1 MGVVAEEIKTMEHW
15 FSDCYRSYTRLTKER
30 LLELSTKMGNATTT
44 QFANESR
51 GWFGTL
57 LDVEPVE
64 KASGPAAEAGESTDG
79 ASARDDECSELSED
93 SGSDG
98 MSDDEFERRCGTVPR
113 NTGEPPVPIGN
124 LFEGSESDDDFSSH
138 GHRR

>member
-1 MGVVAEEIKTMEHW
+1 MGVTADEIKTMEHW
-15 FSDCYRSYTRLTKER
+15 LSDCYRSYTRLTKER

-64 KASGPAAEAGESTDG
+64 
-79 ASARDDECSELSED
+79 
-93 SGSDG
+93 
-98 MSDDEFERRCGTVPR
+98 
-113 NTGEPPVPIGN
+113 
-124 LFEGSESDDDFSSH
+124 
-138 GHRR
+138 